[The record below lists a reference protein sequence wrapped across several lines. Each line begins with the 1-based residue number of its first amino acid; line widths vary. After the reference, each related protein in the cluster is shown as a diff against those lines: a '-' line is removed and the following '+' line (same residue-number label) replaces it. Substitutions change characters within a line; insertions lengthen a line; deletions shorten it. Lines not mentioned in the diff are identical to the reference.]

1 MQLELDNTIA
11 MAMLALVAGQMS
23 DKDLA
28 IANWKRLK
36 TFVLGSDP
44 AYDSI
49 ERCITLIS
57 GDVSGDKAQG

>member
-1 MQLELDNTIA
+1 